1 MCHFQRYKSEMSSMA
16 DEEDRREWEEDFT
29 FYTHTYIQTYNFSP
43 RTTTL
48 LLTAELNFKRGTV
61 VTIYIVVHDR
71 QLTTIYM
78 TVGNHDCVRER
89 GVEYFTQI
97 DRDT

>member
-1 MCHFQRYKSEMSSMA
+1 MA

-78 TVGNHDCVRER
+78 TVCNHDCERRE
-89 GVEYFTQI
+89 GGEYFTQI